1 MKNGRTLLISFS
13 LLALAGAPAYAN
25 EAAGNK
31 EVFNKLDKDG
41 DGMLGR
47 AEAAADADAK
57 SRFERLD
64 TSGDQKLSR
73 DEYQAW
79 SSASAGAT
87 AQPADGAMKASALLG
102 KKVVGAG
109 GEELGEINDVVINL
123 NGGKVHAAVLEF
135 GGILGMGE
143 KQYAFP
149 VSQLKPGSNPDKLVL
164 DIDKQKLKD
173 AKGFAKGQW
182 PAMND
187 EYWGRVGGQTAGAGA
202 STQARNLKLVR
213 ASDMIGKELKGK
225 SGNDVGEIKDL
236 TISLK
241 EGSVRNVIV
250 DVKDAGQATLQASA
264 LTSGTGGKL
273 LVNMTDE
280 QLKSQ
285 AKQGAQRSQ
294 APR

>member
-1 MKNGRTLLISFS
+1 MKTGKTLLISFS

-25 EAAGNK
+25 EATANK
-31 EVFNKLDKDG
+31 EPFNKLDKDS

-73 DEYQAW
+73 EEYQAW

-87 AQPADGAMKASALLG
+87 AKPADGVMKASALIG

-109 GEELGEINDVVINL
+109 GEELGEIKDVVINL

-135 GGILGMGE
+135 GGVLGMGE
-143 KQYAFP
+143 KHYAFP
-149 VSQLKPGSNPDKLVL
+149 ASRLQPANNADKLVL
-164 DIDKQKLKD
+164 NVDKQKLQN
-173 AKGFAKGQW
+173 AAGFAKGQW

-187 EYWGRVGGQTAGAGA
+187 EYWGRVGGEAKAGAGA
-202 STQARNLKLVR
+202 STQAANLKLVR
-213 ASDMIGKELKGK
+213 ASEMIGEELKGK

-250 DVKDAGQATLQASA
+250 DVKDAGQAALQASA
-264 LTSGTGGKL
+264 LTSGTDGKL

-280 QLKSQ
+280 KLKSQ
-285 AKQGAQRSQ
+285 AKR
-294 APR
+294 

>member
-13 LLALAGAPAYAN
+13 LLAFAGAPAYAN
-25 EAAGNK
+25 QAAGNK
-31 EVFNKLDKDG
+31 EAFNKLDKDG

-73 DEYQAW
+73 EEYQAW

-87 AQPADGAMKASALLG
+87 AQPADGAIKASALLG
-102 KKVVGAG
+102 KEVVGTG

-182 PAMND
+182 PAMDD
-187 EYWGRVGGQTAGAGA
+187 EYWGRVGGQAAAGAGA
-202 STQARNLKLVR
+202 STQASNLKLVR
-213 ASDMIGKELKGK
+213 ASEMIGKELKGK
-225 SGNDVGEIKDL
+225 SGNEVGELEDL

-241 EGSVRNVIV
+241 EGSLRNVIV

-264 LTSGTGGKL
+264 LTSGTDGKL
-273 LVNMTDE
+273 LVSMTDE
-280 QLKSQ
+280 QLKKQ
-285 AKQGAQRSQ
+285 AKLDSRK
-294 APR
+294 